1 MTTHPSS
8 ASSGQRLPF
17 AFRGQI
23 SVWDPIHRHLE
34 FGLLTCQVAQGVSV
48 DRLAVGVQ
56 VTVEGYVERSFDSP
70 ARWVVTQLMPA

>member
-23 SVWDPIHRHLE
+23 TVWDLIHRHLE
-34 FGLLTCQVAQGVSV
+34 FGRLTCQVAPGVSV

-56 VTVEGYVERSFDSP
+56 VTVQGYVERPVGSP
-70 ARWVVTQLMPA
+70 ARWVVTQFMPA

>member
-34 FGLLTCQVAQGVSV
+34 FGLLTCQVAQDVSV
-48 DRLAVGVQ
+48 ARLAVGVQ